1 MKFTTAEE
9 AVQYAVN
16 ASFKSPLGKN
26 FSISKSYT
34 RPDGS
39 LGIEGWVSKPVKDI
53 EKDVLEPEAFSGPG
67 LHEYMQRGAPVSV
80 EHNTRTF
87 PVGFLQKA
95 RLVRNGEI
103 LQEEINPK
111 QPAEDFRYYREEVEA
126 QHGTGWY
133 ALGSIYNTNAQ
144 IGIQKGVVS
153 SFSWLGM
160 PVEWEPLADGGK
172 HFTKK
177 GSINPLLEVTIT
189 AYPVNTAATLRIA
202 KSRGYVPHLDRK
214 RLVELLG
221 NPMVVE
227 AVVGILVPPGTSS
240 AVVEEQLRQYRFGR
254 TDLNGAAKGTL

>member
-1 MKFTTAEE
+1 MSTTKFMNAEE

-16 ASFKSPLGKN
+16 ASFKSPLGKS
-26 FSISKSYT
+26 FAIQKSYV
-34 RPDGS
+34 RPDGT
-39 LGIEGWVSKPVKDI
+39 LAIEGWISTPKKDI
-53 EKDVLEPEAFSGPG
+53 ERDILEPESFAGPG
-67 LHEYMQRGAPVSV
+67 LHEYMQRGAPISV

-87 PVGFLQKA
+87 PVGYLQKA
-95 RLVRNGEI
+95 RLVRDGEVI
-103 LQEEINPK
+103 QDEVNPK

-126 QHGTGWY
+126 QKGTGWY
-133 ALGSIYNTNAQ
+133 ALGSIYSENAK

-160 PVEWEPLADGGK
+160 PVEWEPMADGGK
-172 HFTKK
+172 HFVSK
-177 GSINPLLEVTIT
+177 GSVNPILEVTIT

-221 NPMVVE
+221 NPLVVE

-240 AVVEEQLRQYRFGR
+240 AVVEEQLRQYRYG
-254 TDLNGAAKGTL
+254 TKGKL